1 MLTDLH
7 FLQQKGMSFR
17 FIAVTKPNLNV
28 VNMASLATMM
38 PIHHSSIGSTGNF
51 VNLCYLPWSHVNES
65 IKKKKILNF
74 FMNLISEL

>member
-65 IKKKKILNF
+65 IKKKKNLNF

>member
-38 PIHHSSIGSTGNF
+38 PIHHSSIGSTSNF
-51 VNLCYLPWSHVNES
+51 VNLGYLPWSHVNES
-65 IKKKKILNF
+65 IKIF
-74 FMNLISEL
+74 FFEFLHEFN

>member
-38 PIHHSSIGSTGNF
+38 PIHHGSIGSTGNF
-51 VNLCYLPWSHVNES
+51 VNLGYLPWSHVNES
-65 IKKKKILNF
+65 IKKNF
-74 FMNLISEL
+74 FEFLHEFN

>member
-65 IKKKKILNF
+65 IKKF
-74 FMNLISEL
+74 FFEFLHEFN

>member
-51 VNLCYLPWSHVNES
+51 VSLGYLPWSHVNES
-65 IKKKKILNF
+65 IKIF
-74 FMNLISEL
+74 FFEFLHEFN